1 MLNRTRTIAT
11 FFLLVFLAACAPAA
25 PDSADAAPAP
35 TTAVSAADLGMVKA
49 YVETQAAALHESILQ
64 LQAASERYYALAEA
78 AGFDYPALWDAR
90 QPEVLDALRAAR
102 AAFLAANPQYEQ
114 MEGVVAGVP
123 SLSQFDVILDAGTSG
138 ADGSQ
143 EAVPFDLTL
152 PDGRLLPKP
161 GNLFEVTEAALWGTD
176 PAYII
181 AGIQP
186 DYNGNGQPDLGDAL
200 PDASVLKAAADAFA
214 GYTAELK
221 TAAAAW
227 QPTEIEAFGAL
238 VANIPTFSDFME
250 GWKNS
255 RFVMGEAST
264 ERGFVATSRLSDL
277 SDNIL
282 SWQKIYAGLSPLVK
296 TVAPEQDEQITRDL
310 ESLYQYVSGLYRQES
325 IEGKRFTPEEADI
338 LNAEG
343 QNRAAALAGQIAQV
357 AAQLGIPVEAQ

>member
-176 PAYII
+176 PAS
-181 AGIQP
+181 AVWLMLRTWTLAVHALDGAP
-186 DYNGNGQPDLGDAL
+186 ELLEPWRAALRALRLDA
-200 PDASVLKAAADAFA
+200 DSF
-214 GYTAELK
+214 E
-221 TAAAAW
+221 
-227 QPTEIEAFGAL
+227 
-238 VANIPTFSDFME
+238 
-250 GWKNS
+250 
-255 RFVMGEAST
+255 
-264 ERGFVATSRLSDL
+264 SRLELMDAYL
-277 SDNIL
+277 DNVEE
-282 SWQKIYAGLSPLVK
+282 SMEEFAQK
-296 TVAPEQDEQITRDL
+296 
-310 ESLYQYVSGLYRQES
+310 
-325 IEGKRFTPEEADI
+325 
-338 LNAEG
+338 N
-343 QNRAAALAGQIAQV
+343 
-357 AAQLGIPVEAQ
+357 GIDSNG